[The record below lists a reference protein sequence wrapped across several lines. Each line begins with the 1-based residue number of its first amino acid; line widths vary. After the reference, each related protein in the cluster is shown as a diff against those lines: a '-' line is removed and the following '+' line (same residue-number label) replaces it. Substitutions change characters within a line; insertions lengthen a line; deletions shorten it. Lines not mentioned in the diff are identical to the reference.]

1 MSKATCFRYS
11 RRAALRVGLAAATS
25 SLLPEWSLGA
35 DAAAVDENFKK
46 LPLITRR
53 VLSTG
58 ERIPAIGIGTNA
70 FSAAK
75 YPEIRAVLQRMQEMG
90 GSVIDTSDD
99 YPNPSSDEAEDVIGS
114 VLSDLNI
121 RRKMFITTK
130 FNAEGFQPSNVPRDI
145 VFGQDAFDRSLQRL
159 RTDRIDLQ
167 YVHHLPSIDPL
178 MPLLQK
184 LKKSGKARY
193 IGISALH
200 PDEHEVIVE
209 KMHQYPIDFVEVNY
223 SLGSRD
229 AESTVLKAAM
239 ELKIA
244 VMVDV
249 PLGGRRGPLLKEVG
263 DRPLPPWAADIDV
276 SSWGQ
281 FFLKYVISH
290 PAVTC
295 AIPGATKV
303 EHVVDDQLAGRGRLP
318 DAAMRKKME
327 QLWDS
332 IMAASGEPKPNY

>member
-1 MSKATCFRYS
+1 MSRLTRFRRS
-11 RRAALRVGLAAATS
+11 RRAALQTGLVAATS
-25 SLLPEWSLGA
+25 SLLPEWSLCA
-35 DAAAVDENFKK
+35 DAAAANDNFKK
-46 LPLITRR
+46 LPLITKRIH
-53 VLSTG
+53 SSG
-58 ERIPAIGIGTNA
+58 ERIPAIGIGTNG

-75 YPEIRAVLQRMQEMG
+75 YPELRAVLQRMHDMG

-99 YPNPSSDEAEDVIGS
+99 YPNPSSEEAEGVIGNA
-114 VLSDLNI
+114 LSELHI
-121 RRKMFITTK
+121 RRKMFITSK
-130 FNAEGFQPSNVPRDI
+130 FNAEGFQPSSVPPDN

-159 RTDRIDLQ
+159 RIDRIDVQ
-167 YVHHLPSIDPL
+167 YVHHPLSIEPL

-184 LKKSGKARY
+184 IKKSGRARY

-200 PDEHEVIVE
+200 PDEHDLIVE
-209 KMHQYPIDFVEVNY
+209 KMHRYPIDFVEVDY

-229 AESTVLKAAM
+229 AESTVLKAAA

-263 DRPLPPWAADIDV
+263 ERPLPPWAADIDV

-295 AIPGATKV
+295 AIPGATKL
-303 EHVVDDQLAGRGRLP
+303 EHVVDDQLAARGRLP
-318 DAAMRKKME
+318 DAAMRSKME

-332 IMAASGEPKPNY
+332 IMEASGDPKPNY